1 MAVGGKLA
9 RALRLLPLAVVGI
22 ALVPWPAPAQTS
34 DAWPSRPLRFILPF
48 PPGGGTDILGRL
60 IAERLTASLGQPVV
74 TENRGGAGG
83 NVGAEA
89 AARSAPDGYTIVLV
103 APSLAISTSL
113 YSKLSYDPVK
123 DFAPISLVA
132 TVPNV
137 MVTHPS
143 VPAGTLAEFIR
154 LVKTKPGEMN
164 FGSGGSGTSNH
175 LAGELFNI
183 VAGVKLV
190 HVPYKGVNLAMN
202 DVLSG
207 QIHLVVIGVPAAAPH
222 IKAGKLRALA
232 LVAPQRA
239 AALPEV
245 PTAAEAGLPNFEVT
259 TWYGILAPAG
269 TPRTIVTRLNAE
281 LVKAM
286 HAPDLKERL
295 AAMATDPATS
305 TPEEFADYIKREI
318 AKWGEVVRQA
328 GLLLEGFDALG
339 DHGQIEALAHGD
351 DRLGDRLVLEVLR
364 KVADKGAVH
373 LERVDREALE
383 VRERRVADSEVVDGE
398 PHAHLLDFGEHPAR
412 ALGVLDH
419 HALGELELEQFRP
432 QPGALQRG
440 RDILDQIL
448 VGELA
453 RREVHRHVQRRKT
466 FPLPGDVLRASG
478 VQHPFPDRHDEPGL

>member
-1 MAVGGKLA
+1 MVGA
-9 RALRLLPLAVVGI
+9 
-22 ALVPWPAPAQTS
+22 ALVPWPAPAQT
-34 DAWPSRPLRFILPF
+34 ANGWPNKPLRFILPF
-48 PPGGGTDILGRL
+48 PPGGGTDIVGRL
-60 IAERLTASLGQPVV
+60 IADRMTASLGQPVV

-103 APSLAISTSL
+103 APSLAISPSL
-113 YSKLSYDPVK
+113 YSKLNYDPVK
-123 DFAPISLVA
+123 DFAPVSLVA

-143 VPAGTLAEFIR
+143 VPADTLAEFIR
-154 LVKTKPGEMN
+154 FAKTKPGGMN

-239 AALPEV
+239 SALPEV
-245 PTAAEAGLPNFEVT
+245 PTVAEAGLPNFEVT

-269 TPRTIVTRLNAE
+269 TPKPIVTRLNAE
-281 LVKAM
+281 LVKIM
-286 HAPDLKERL
+286 HAPEMKDRL
-295 AAMATDPATS
+295 ATMATDPVTS

-318 AKWGEVVRQA
+318 VKWGEVVRQA
-328 GLLLEGFDALG
+328 GL
-339 DHGQIEALAHGD
+339 
-351 DRLGDRLVLEVLR
+351 
-364 KVADKGAVH
+364 KAD
-373 LERVDREALE
+373 
-383 VRERRVADSEVVDGE
+383 
-398 PHAHLLDFGEHPAR
+398 
-412 ALGVLDH
+412 
-419 HALGELELEQFRP
+419 
-432 QPGALQRG
+432 
-440 RDILDQIL
+440 
-448 VGELA
+448 
-453 RREVHRHVQRRKT
+453 
-466 FPLPGDVLRASG
+466 
-478 VQHPFPDRHDEPGL
+478 

>member
-9 RALRLLPLAVVGI
+9 RALRLLPLAVLGT
-22 ALVPWPAPAQTS
+22 ALLPWPASAQTS
-34 DAWPSRPLRFILPF
+34 DAWPSKPLRFILPF
-48 PPGGGTDILGRL
+48 PPGGGTDILGRI
-60 IAERLTASLGQPVV
+60 IAERLTANLGQPVV

-89 AARSAPDGYTIVLV
+89 AAKSAPDGYTIVLV
-103 APSLAISTSL
+103 APSLTISPSL
-113 YSKLSYDPVK
+113 YSKLNYDPVK
-123 DFAPISLVA
+123 DFAPVSLVA

-143 VPAGTLAEFIR
+143 VPANTLAEFIR
-154 LVKTKPGEMN
+154 LAKTKPGEMN

-207 QIHLVVIGVPAAAPH
+207 QIQLVVIGVPAVAPH

-239 AALPEV
+239 SALPEV

-269 TPRTIVTRLNAE
+269 TPKTIVARLNAE
-281 LVKAM
+281 LVRIM
-286 HAPDLKERL
+286 HSPDLKERL

-305 TPEEFADYIKREI
+305 TPEEFGDYIKREI
-318 AKWGEVVRQA
+318 AKWGEVVREA
-328 GLLLEGFDALG
+328 GL
-339 DHGQIEALAHGD
+339 
-351 DRLGDRLVLEVLR
+351 
-364 KVADKGAVH
+364 KAD
-373 LERVDREALE
+373 
-383 VRERRVADSEVVDGE
+383 
-398 PHAHLLDFGEHPAR
+398 
-412 ALGVLDH
+412 
-419 HALGELELEQFRP
+419 
-432 QPGALQRG
+432 
-440 RDILDQIL
+440 
-448 VGELA
+448 
-453 RREVHRHVQRRKT
+453 
-466 FPLPGDVLRASG
+466 
-478 VQHPFPDRHDEPGL
+478 

>member
-1 MAVGGKLA
+1 MVGA
-9 RALRLLPLAVVGI
+9 
-22 ALVPWPAPAQTS
+22 ALVPWPAPAQTA
-34 DAWPSRPLRFILPF
+34 DGWPNKPLRFILPF

-60 IAERLTASLGQPVV
+60 IADRMTAGLGQPVV

-103 APSLAISTSL
+103 APSLAISPSL
-113 YSKLSYDPVK
+113 YSKLNYDPVK
-123 DFAPISLVA
+123 DFAPVSLVA

-143 VPAGTLAEFIR
+143 VPADTLAEFIR
-154 LVKTKPGEMN
+154 FAKTKPGGMN

-239 AALPEV
+239 SALPEV
-245 PTAAEAGLPNFEVT
+245 PTVAEAGLPNFEVT

-269 TPRTIVTRLNAE
+269 TPKPIVTRLNAE
-281 LVKAM
+281 LVKIM
-286 HAPDLKERL
+286 HAPEMKDRL
-295 AAMATDPATS
+295 ATMATDPVTS

-318 AKWGEVVRQA
+318 VKWGEVVRQA
-328 GLLLEGFDALG
+328 GL
-339 DHGQIEALAHGD
+339 
-351 DRLGDRLVLEVLR
+351 
-364 KVADKGAVH
+364 KAD
-373 LERVDREALE
+373 
-383 VRERRVADSEVVDGE
+383 
-398 PHAHLLDFGEHPAR
+398 
-412 ALGVLDH
+412 
-419 HALGELELEQFRP
+419 
-432 QPGALQRG
+432 
-440 RDILDQIL
+440 
-448 VGELA
+448 
-453 RREVHRHVQRRKT
+453 
-466 FPLPGDVLRASG
+466 
-478 VQHPFPDRHDEPGL
+478 

>member
-1 MAVGGKLA
+1 MVGA
-9 RALRLLPLAVVGI
+9 
-22 ALVPWPAPAQTS
+22 ALVPWPAPAQTA
-34 DAWPSRPLRFILPF
+34 DGWPNKPLRFILPF

-60 IAERLTASLGQPVV
+60 IADRMTASLGQPVV

-89 AARSAPDGYTIVLV
+89 AARSAPDGYTLVLV
-103 APSLAISTSL
+103 APSLAISPSL
-113 YSKLSYDPVK
+113 YSKLNYDPVK
-123 DFAPISLVA
+123 DFAPVSLVA

-143 VPAGTLAEFIR
+143 VPANTLAEFIR
-154 LVKTKPGEMN
+154 FAKTKPGGMN

-239 AALPEV
+239 SALPEV
-245 PTAAEAGLPNFEVT
+245 PTVAEAGLPNFEVT

-269 TPRTIVTRLNAE
+269 TPKPIVTRLNAE
-281 LVKAM
+281 LVKIM
-286 HAPDLKERL
+286 HAPEMKDRL
-295 AAMATDPATS
+295 ATMATDPVTS

-318 AKWGEVVRQA
+318 VKWGEVVRQA
-328 GLLLEGFDALG
+328 GL
-339 DHGQIEALAHGD
+339 
-351 DRLGDRLVLEVLR
+351 
-364 KVADKGAVH
+364 KAD
-373 LERVDREALE
+373 
-383 VRERRVADSEVVDGE
+383 
-398 PHAHLLDFGEHPAR
+398 
-412 ALGVLDH
+412 
-419 HALGELELEQFRP
+419 
-432 QPGALQRG
+432 
-440 RDILDQIL
+440 
-448 VGELA
+448 
-453 RREVHRHVQRRKT
+453 
-466 FPLPGDVLRASG
+466 
-478 VQHPFPDRHDEPGL
+478 

>member
-1 MAVGGKLA
+1 MVGA
-9 RALRLLPLAVVGI
+9 
-22 ALVPWPAPAQTS
+22 ALVPWPAPAQT
-34 DAWPSRPLRFILPF
+34 ANGWPNKPLRFILPF

-60 IAERLTASLGQPVV
+60 IADRMTAGLGQPVV

-103 APSLAISTSL
+103 APSLAISPSL
-113 YSKLSYDPVK
+113 YSKLNYDPVK
-123 DFAPISLVA
+123 DFAPVSLVA

-143 VPAGTLAEFIR
+143 VPADTLAEFIR
-154 LVKTKPGEMN
+154 FAKTKPGGMN

-239 AALPEV
+239 SALPEV
-245 PTAAEAGLPNFEVT
+245 PTVAEAGLPNFEVT

-269 TPRTIVTRLNAE
+269 TPKPIVTRLNAE
-281 LVKAM
+281 LVKIM
-286 HAPDLKERL
+286 HAPEMKDRL
-295 AAMATDPATS
+295 ATMATDPVTS

-318 AKWGEVVRQA
+318 VKWGEVVRQA
-328 GLLLEGFDALG
+328 GL
-339 DHGQIEALAHGD
+339 
-351 DRLGDRLVLEVLR
+351 
-364 KVADKGAVH
+364 KAD
-373 LERVDREALE
+373 
-383 VRERRVADSEVVDGE
+383 
-398 PHAHLLDFGEHPAR
+398 
-412 ALGVLDH
+412 
-419 HALGELELEQFRP
+419 
-432 QPGALQRG
+432 
-440 RDILDQIL
+440 
-448 VGELA
+448 
-453 RREVHRHVQRRKT
+453 
-466 FPLPGDVLRASG
+466 
-478 VQHPFPDRHDEPGL
+478 